1 MITSIRILGHDYT
14 VEVRD
19 ALGAFAKSCYSDTRI
34 IIDCDQVDDH
44 KISTLLHEVIE
55 LINIQLELKME
66 HSQIC
71 GMETG
76 VYQFLVEN
84 GIDLTPLLGK

>member
-44 KISTLLHEVIE
+44 KISTLYM
-55 LINIQLELKME
+55 K
-66 HSQIC
+66 
-71 GMETG
+71 
-76 VYQFLVEN
+76 
-84 GIDLTPLLGK
+84 